1 MPGIGSLGA
10 VERAVSGVAAGAGTG
25 AGIESG
31 RRTGQTDLVSTFGNV
46 LEQAL
51 DTVND
56 MQTRADRLTEK
67 LATGEVSDIHQV
79 MIAVDQVNIALQLT
93 MQVRNKVIESYQEI
107 MRMQI

>member
-1 MPGIGSLGA
+1 MAGVEGIGLGGRLTVGTA
-10 VERAVSGVAAGAGTG
+10 TAA
-25 AGIESG
+25 
-31 RRTGQTDLVSTFGNV
+31 TGQTDLVSAFGGV

-67 LATGEVSDIHQV
+67 LATGEVRDIHQV
-79 MIAVDQVNIALQLT
+79 MIAVEQVNIALQLT

-107 MRMQI
+107 MRMQV

>member
-1 MPGIGSLGA
+1 MAGTPGMGLRG
-10 VERAVSGVAAGAGTG
+10 RLTAGAATASAATG
-25 AGIESG
+25 VSSD
-31 RRTGQTDLVSTFGNV
+31 GQTDLVSAFGGV

-67 LATGEVSDIHQV
+67 LAAGEVRDIHQV
-79 MIAVDQVNIALQLT
+79 MIAVEQVNIALQLT

-107 MRMQI
+107 MRMQV

>member
-1 MPGIGSLGA
+1 M
-10 VERAVSGVAAGAGTG
+10 
-25 AGIESG
+25 AGIEGIGLRG
-31 RRTGQTDLVSTFGNV
+31 RLTAGAATASAATGVSSDDQTDLVSAFGGV

-67 LATGEVSDIHQV
+67 LAAGEVRDIHQV
-79 MIAVDQVNIALQLT
+79 MIAVEQVNIALQLT

-107 MRMQI
+107 MRMQV

>member
-1 MPGIGSLGA
+1 VAGVDGIGLGGRLTA
-10 VERAVSGVAAGAGTG
+10 GTATRAAAAGM
-25 AGIESG
+25 SD
-31 RRTGQTDLVSTFGNV
+31 GQTDLVSAFGGV

-67 LATGEVSDIHQV
+67 LAAGEVRDIHQV
-79 MIAVDQVNIALQLT
+79 MIAVEQVNIALQLT

-107 MRMQI
+107 MRMQV

>member
-1 MPGIGSLGA
+1 MAGVEGIGLGA
-10 VERAVSGVAAGAGTG
+10 RLTPGTETRAA
-25 AGIESG
+25 
-31 RRTGQTDLVSTFGNV
+31 GQTDLVSAFGGV

-67 LATGEVSDIHQV
+67 LAAGEVRDIHQV
-79 MIAVDQVNIALQLT
+79 MIAVEQVNIALQLT

-107 MRMQI
+107 MRMQV

>member
-1 MPGIGSLGA
+1 MAG
-10 VERAVSGVAAGAGTG
+10 VERVGLGGRLTAGTKTG
-25 AGIESG
+25 AAE
-31 RRTGQTDLVSTFGNV
+31 QTDLVSAFGGV

-67 LATGEVSDIHQV
+67 LAAGEVRDIHQV
-79 MIAVDQVNIALQLT
+79 MIAVEQVNIALQLT

-107 MRMQI
+107 MRMQV

>member
-1 MPGIGSLGA
+1 MAGVEGVGLGG
-10 VERAVSGVAAGAGTG
+10 RLTAGTATRATAPG
-25 AGIESG
+25 VSDGE
-31 RRTGQTDLVSTFGNV
+31 TDLVSAFGGV

-67 LATGEVSDIHQV
+67 LAAGEVRDIHQV
-79 MIAVDQVNIALQLT
+79 MIAVEQVNIALQLT

-107 MRMQI
+107 MRMQV

>member
-1 MPGIGSLGA
+1 MAGVEGVGLGGRLTA
-10 VERAVSGVAAGAGTG
+10 GTATRATASGVPD
-25 AGIESG
+25 
-31 RRTGQTDLVSTFGNV
+31 RQTDLVSAFGGV

-67 LATGEVSDIHQV
+67 LAAGEVRDIHQV
-79 MIAVDQVNIALQLT
+79 MIAVEQVNIALQLT

-107 MRMQI
+107 MRMQV

>member
-1 MPGIGSLGA
+1 M
-10 VERAVSGVAAGAGTG
+10 
-25 AGIESG
+25 AGIEEIGLRG
-31 RRTGQTDLVSTFGNV
+31 RLTTGAATAATGTRISDGQTDLVSAFGGV

-67 LATGEVSDIHQV
+67 LATGEVRDIHQV
-79 MIAVDQVNIALQLT
+79 MIAVEQVNIALQLT

-107 MRMQI
+107 MRMQV